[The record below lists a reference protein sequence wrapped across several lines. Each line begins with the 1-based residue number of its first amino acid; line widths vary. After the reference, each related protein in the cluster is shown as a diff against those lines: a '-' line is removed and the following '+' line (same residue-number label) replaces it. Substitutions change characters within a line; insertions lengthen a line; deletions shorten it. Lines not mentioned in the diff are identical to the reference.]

1 MTHDIQ
7 SLQPWQIFC
16 SMFAVF
22 WLVTAWLDQVLI
34 TLVLCIV
41 FGVVSDIVT
50 KNMYSD
56 SKEDGQTA
64 VEEKKEKVEEL
75 NVDEI
80 KANNEKIWSQAEAE
94 KEKEEEAAGVPPP
107 LPGRDYQSGQ
117 DMDSL
122 ADKLTA
128 VAASSEAAD
137 SEEEE
142 QAKEEDVPMT
152 RQYNRTVSDEYNQ
165 NTSTIDFNQRV
176 AVIEEE
182 APTSNET
189 LDEDPIEVRDENKL
203 YAKDSSDEEEEE
215 EDKKIFAKDSSDEDE
230 KKVYAKDSSDDDDY
244 DYASREVNFDEDESE
259 TEEDSTE
266 GSKKEDETPSSNDEI
281 QSTENKTLQET
292 KDDFKED
299 KEKVVNE
306 EPKLVTQDAM
316 QKVETELVKEE
327 PKLVTQDAMQKVE
340 TELEHDEPKKE
351 NTTINDLKEYMMED
365 HKDSFDGIKDGV
377 KVTLDEPKKENT
389 TIQDLKEYMMEDQ
402 KDSFNGVKD
411 DVKVT
416 QDAMQEVEQELKLEE
431 SKKEE
436 KDDMLS
442 TFEDLKPE
450 MKSVDDLVTF

>member
-1 MTHDIQ
+1 
-7 SLQPWQIFC
+7 
-16 SMFAVF
+16 
-22 WLVTAWLDQVLI
+22 
-34 TLVLCIV
+34 
-41 FGVVSDIVT
+41 
-50 KNMYSD
+50 MYSD

-64 VEEKKEKVEEL
+64 VEEKKEEVREL
-75 NVDEI
+75 NVEEI

-128 VAASSEAAD
+128 VAAASSEAVD

-142 QAKEEDVPMT
+142 QAKEDVPMA

-165 NTSTIDFNQRV
+165 NTSTIDFNQRE

-189 LDEDPIEVRDENKL
+189 LDEDPIEVREENKL
-203 YAKDSSDEEEEE
+203 YAKDSSDEEEE
-215 EDKKIFAKDSSDEDE
+215 EDKKIFAKDSSDEEE

-259 TEEDSTE
+259 TEEDDTE
-266 GSKKEDETPSSNDEI
+266 GSKKEDAATSSNDEI
-281 QSTENKTLQET
+281 QSTENKTLQESY
-292 KDDFKED
+292 DDHKED
-299 KEKVVNE
+299 NEKVV
-306 EPKLVTQDAM
+306 
-316 QKVETELVKEE
+316 KEDT
-327 PKLVTQDAMQKVE
+327 KLVTQDAMQKVE
-340 TELEHDEPKKE
+340 TELEL
-351 NTTINDLKEYMMED
+351 N
-365 HKDSFDGIKDGV
+365 
-377 KVTLDEPKKENT
+377 EPKKENT
-389 TIQDLKEYMMEDQ
+389 TIQDLKEYLMEDQ
-402 KDSFNGVKD
+402 KDSFNGIKD

-416 QDAMQEVEQELKLEE
+416 QDAMQEVEHDLKLDE

>member
-1 MTHDIQ
+1 M
-7 SLQPWQIFC
+7 
-16 SMFAVF
+16 
-22 WLVTAWLDQVLI
+22 TAWLDQVLI

-64 VEEKKEKVEEL
+64 VEEKKEEVKEL
-75 NVDEI
+75 NVEEI

-128 VAASSEAAD
+128 VAAASSEAVD

-142 QAKEEDVPMT
+142 QAKEDVPMA

-165 NTSTIDFNQRV
+165 NTSTIDFNQRE

-189 LDEDPIEVRDENKL
+189 LDEDPIEVREENKL
-203 YAKDSSDEEEEE
+203 YAKDSSDEEEE
-215 EDKKIFAKDSSDEDE
+215 EDKKIFAKDSSDEEE

-259 TEEDSTE
+259 TEEDDTE
-266 GSKKEDETPSSNDEI
+266 GSKKEDAATSSNDEI
-281 QSTENKTLQET
+281 QSTENKTLQESN
-292 KDDFKED
+292 DDHKED
-299 KEKVVNE
+299 NEKVV
-306 EPKLVTQDAM
+306 
-316 QKVETELVKEE
+316 KEDT
-327 PKLVTQDAMQKVE
+327 KLVTQDAMQKVE
-340 TELEHDEPKKE
+340 TELEL
-351 NTTINDLKEYMMED
+351 N
-365 HKDSFDGIKDGV
+365 
-377 KVTLDEPKKENT
+377 EPKKENT
-389 TIQDLKEYMMEDQ
+389 TIQDLKEYLMEDQ

-416 QDAMQEVEQELKLEE
+416 QDAMQEVEHDLKFDE

>member
-1 MTHDIQ
+1 
-7 SLQPWQIFC
+7 
-16 SMFAVF
+16 
-22 WLVTAWLDQVLI
+22 
-34 TLVLCIV
+34 
-41 FGVVSDIVT
+41 
-50 KNMYSD
+50 MYSD

-64 VEEKKEKVEEL
+64 VEEKKEEVKEL
-75 NVDEI
+75 NVEEI

-128 VAASSEAAD
+128 VAAASSEAVD

-142 QAKEEDVPMT
+142 QAKEDVPMA

-165 NTSTIDFNQRV
+165 NTSTIDFNQRE

-189 LDEDPIEVRDENKL
+189 LDEDPIEVREENKL
-203 YAKDSSDEEEEE
+203 YAKDSSDEEEE
-215 EDKKIFAKDSSDEDE
+215 EDKKIFAKDSSDEEE

-259 TEEDSTE
+259 TEEDDTE
-266 GSKKEDETPSSNDEI
+266 GSKKEDAATSSNDEI
-281 QSTENKTLQET
+281 QSTENKTLQESN
-292 KDDFKED
+292 DDHKEEN
-299 KEKVVNE
+299 EKVV
-306 EPKLVTQDAM
+306 
-316 QKVETELVKEE
+316 KEDT
-327 PKLVTQDAMQKVE
+327 KLVTQDAMQKVE
-340 TELEHDEPKKE
+340 TELEL
-351 NTTINDLKEYMMED
+351 N
-365 HKDSFDGIKDGV
+365 
-377 KVTLDEPKKENT
+377 EPKKENT
-389 TIQDLKEYMMEDQ
+389 TIQDLKEYLMEDQ

-416 QDAMQEVEQELKLEE
+416 QDAMQEVEHDLKFDE